1 MKISKPVYS
10 LIIPVYGNEENI
22 TSLIAAL
29 EKLSEAIQEPWEV
42 VFVIDGSPD
51 ASGELLLKARP
62 NLSLRTQVI
71 FHSRNFGSF
80 VAIRT
85 GLEHARGR
93 FFAVMAADLQEPL
106 ELMLT
111 FFQILES
118 GEVDI
123 VVGQRKE
130 RNDALIRDVCSRV
143 FWGVFRRI
151 VMRDI
156 PRGGVDVFGCN
167 EDARTAL
174 LKITEPNSS
183 LVAQL
188 FWIGF
193 RRRFVPYSRIS
204 REIGTSKWSVT
215 ARFRYMMDSIL
226 SFSDIPILLV
236 LWLGLIGTITSGVF
250 GLFATLGRLIGAVE
264 VEGYTTI
271 VVLICFFGSM
281 TLVVNGI
288 IGCYIWRTFENTKQR
303 PLSIVSRI
311 YAN

>member
-1 MKISKPVYS
+1 MAQPTYS

-22 TSLIAAL
+22 SSLLTAL
-29 EKLSEAIQEPWEV
+29 ENISKNIDEPWEV
-42 VFVIDGSPD
+42 IFVVDGSPD
-51 ASGELLLKARP
+51 ASGELLLQARS
-62 NLSLRTQVI
+62 SLTLQTQVI

-85 GLEHARGR
+85 GLQHARGR
-93 FFAVMAADLQEPL
+93 FFAVMAADLQEPP

-111 FFQILES
+111 FFQILKS

-130 RNDALIRDVCSRV
+130 RNDAPIRDACSRI
-143 FWGVFRRI
+143 FWGVFRRL
-151 VMRDI
+151 VMRDF

-174 LKITEPNSS
+174 LRITEPNSS

-193 RRRFVPYSRIS
+193 RRRFVPYSRMP
-204 REIGTSKWSVT
+204 RESGTSKWSAQ

-226 SFSDIPILLV
+226 SFSDLPILLV
-236 LWLGLIGTITSGVF
+236 LWLGLIGTLISTILGTIV
-250 GLFATLGRLIGAVE
+250 ALGRLLGAIE
-264 VEGYTTI
+264 VEGYATI
-271 VVLICFFGSM
+271 VLLICFFGSM

-288 IGCYIWRTFENTKQR
+288 LGCYIWRTFENTKQR
-303 PLSIVSRI
+303 PLGIVSRI